1 MTHIPYTYGG
11 PADADNFE
19 HQWQGPYAQA
29 HLLSDVGK
37 KRVHNEDHCLM
48 CIPQDQRLLDSW
60 GMLFAVADGMGGA
73 SAGELA
79 SRLALHTTIVEYYTS
94 LAEAIP
100 IRLRDALAA
109 ANRAVFVESENDP
122 AFHGMGTTVSLVL
135 IHGSCAYVAQVGDSR
150 VYIKRRNERIVQ
162 VTDDHS
168 LVAEQVRNGFLSE
181 QEARTHSLRNLITR
195 AVGIRDSVK
204 IDLFALRVQEG
215 DTFLICSDGLTG
227 LVDDAEIAD
236 ALETE
241 SLQGAAR
248 MLVGFALDRGGIDN
262 ITTVLVRITQTPPS
276 RDLQPGANYI
286 SVQPLSMLRKM
297 TTFLRPRNNK

>member
-11 PADADNFE
+11 PAEADNFE
-19 HQWQGPYAQA
+19 HHWQGVYAQA

-37 KRVHNEDHCLM
+37 KRSHNEDHCLM
-48 CIPQDQRLLDSW
+48 CVPQDQRLLDSW

-94 LAEAIP
+94 LGEAIP
-100 IRLRDALAA
+100 IRLRDALEA

-135 IHGSCAYVAQVGDSR
+135 IHGACAYVAQVGDSR
-150 VYIKRRNERIVQ
+150 VYIKRRGQHILQ

-204 IDLFALRVQEG
+204 TDLFALRVQEG

-227 LVDDAEIAD
+227 LVDDEEISG
-236 ALETE
+236 ALDQE
-241 SLQGAAR
+241 SLQQAAR
-248 MLVGFALDRGGIDN
+248 MLVGCALDRGGIDN
-262 ITTVLVRITQTPPS
+262 ITTVLVRITETPPA
-276 RDLQPGANYI
+276 RDLQQGAQFV
-286 SVQPLSMLRKM
+286 SVGPRGILRKM
-297 TTFLRPRNNK
+297 TTLLRPRK